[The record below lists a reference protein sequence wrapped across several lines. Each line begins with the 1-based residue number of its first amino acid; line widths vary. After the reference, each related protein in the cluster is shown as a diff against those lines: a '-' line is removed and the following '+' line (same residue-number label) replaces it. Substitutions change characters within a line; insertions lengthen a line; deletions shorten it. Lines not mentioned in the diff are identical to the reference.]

1 MKLYFIALFLRIDI
15 INERGKDMN
24 IESIQQDKE
33 LVRTL
38 SDIHKKLTSVLK
50 DDVEHDKYSY
60 QEKEVNLTVN
70 HLAVNEHI
78 AQNRLKKINALKSL
92 SDNWDAFK
100 TLYKDDNILNKIGEE
115 FLKGKFHFDEK
126 VLKDIEQYPFRKQVL
141 HYFPKNVAITMP
153 DVKGSDYEKFKE
165 QILPYVEMNS
175 QKYME
180 RKQALLKS
188 LEVINNDK
196 TQINLEKKT
205 ILHGNSNLGTVEG
218 DYGSF
223 MSNLRS
229 HVATG
234 DFKYEQSGSKIT
246 VEVPIKGTVE
256 KNGVKEKINSSIFSV
271 DLNNP
276 LDYSMQVGTL
286 ENPKLSI
293 EDRIKT
299 MRNKSF
305 SSPVDPKF
313 KIV

>member
-1 MKLYFIALFLRIDI
+1 MNLEDI
-15 INERGKDMN
+15 KQN
-24 IESIQQDKE
+24 KE
-33 LVRTL
+33 LVKTL
-38 SDIHKKLTSVLK
+38 NDIHKKLTHVLK
-50 DDVEHDKYSY
+50 DDVEHDKYNYS
-60 QEKEVNLTVN
+60 QRELNISAN
-70 HLAVNEHI
+70 SLAVNEHI
-78 AQNRLKKINALKSL
+78 AQNRLKKISILKSL
-92 SDNWDAFK
+92 SENWDTFK
-100 TLYKDDNILNKIGEE
+100 VLYKDDNILNKIGEE
-115 FLKGKFHFDEK
+115 FLKGKFSFDDT

-141 HYFPKNVAITMP
+141 HYFAKGVAVTMP
-153 DVKGSDYEKFKE
+153 EVKGSDYEKFKE
-165 QILPYVEMNS
+165 QILPYVENNA

-188 LEVINNDK
+188 IQVINADK
-196 TQINLEKKT
+196 TQVNLEKRT
-205 ILHGNSNLGTVEG
+205 ILHGNSDLGTVEG
-218 DYGSF
+218 EYGTF
-223 MSNLRS
+223 MTNLKS
-229 HVATG
+229 HILSG

-299 MRNKSF
+299 MRTKAF
-305 SSPVDPKF
+305 SKPVDPKF